1 MNKTTERLIF
11 IGLALLV
18 AVGGYLW
25 WKRQETPPP
34 PVAKVEAPPA
44 PAPAPAEPEIEH
56 PIAQAEPP
64 EPLPA
69 LADSDAAIRKSL
81 AAAVGEKVLGEF
93 LIASGIVRK
102 IVATVDNLPRPKLS
116 QKILPVK
123 PASGN
128 FIVAGAG
135 AGADAVIAA
144 DNAARYAPYVKAAEA
159 IDTKKL
165 VEVYVRFY
173 PLFQQAYRELG
184 YPKGYFND
192 RLVQVIDHLL
202 LTPEIKGPIRVAQ
215 PKVLYEFADPEL
227 ESRSAGQKLLMRI
240 GVDNAV
246 RIKAKLREIRREVA
260 RSEVAKPN

>member
-1 MNKTTERLIF
+1 MNKTIERLIF
-11 IGLALLV
+11 IGLAVLV

-25 WKRQETPPP
+25 WKRQEAPPP

-44 PAPAPAEPEIEH
+44 PAAAPAEPEIEH

-64 EPLPA
+64 APLPA

-81 AAAVGEKVLGEF
+81 AGAVGEKMLAEF

-116 QKILPVK
+116 QKILPVR
-123 PASGN
+123 PASGH
-128 FIVAGAG
+128 FIVAGSG
-135 AGADAVIAA
+135 DDAVIAV

-165 VEVYVRFY
+165 VAVYVRFH

-184 YPKGYFND
+184 YPKAYFND

-240 GVDNAV
+240 GVDNAQ

>member
-1 MNKTTERLIF
+1 MNKITERLIF
-11 IGLALLV
+11 IGLAALV
-18 AVGGYLW
+18 AAGGYLW
-25 WKRQETPPP
+25 WKRQQAPPP
-34 PVAKVEAPPA
+34 PAAKVEAPPA
-44 PAPAPAEPEIEH
+44 PAPAPAEPVIEH

-69 LADSDAAIRKSL
+69 LAASDAAISESL
-81 AAAVGEKVLGEF
+81 AGAVGEKLLGEF

-102 IVATVDNLPRPKLS
+102 IVATVDNLPRPKLA

-123 PASGN
+123 PPPAG
-128 FIVAGAG
+128 FIVTGAG
-135 AGADAVIAA
+135 DGAVIAA
-144 DNAARYAPYVKAAEA
+144 DNAARYAPYVEAAEA
-159 IDTKKL
+159 IDTNKL
-165 VEVYVRFY
+165 VAVYVRFY

-202 LTPEIKGPIRVAQ
+202 LTPEIQGPIRVAQ

-227 ESRSAGQKLLMRI
+227 ASRSAGQKLLMRI
-240 GVDNAV
+240 GADNAQ
-246 RIKAKLREIRREVA
+246 RIKAKLREIRRAVA

>member
-11 IGLALLV
+11 IGLAVLV
-18 AVGGYLW
+18 AVGGYVW
-25 WKRQETPPP
+25 WTRQEPPPP

-56 PIAQAEPP
+56 PITQTEPP
-64 EPLPA
+64 EPLPP
-69 LADSDAAIRKSL
+69 LAASDAAILKSL
-81 AAAVGEKVLGEF
+81 AGAVGEKMLGEF
-93 LIASGIVRK
+93 LVASGIVRK
-102 IVATVDNLPRPKLS
+102 IVAAVDNLPRPKLS
-116 QKILPVK
+116 QKVLPVK

-128 FIVAGAG
+128 FIVAG

-144 DNAARYAPYVKAAEA
+144 DNAARYAPYVNAAEA

-165 VEVYVRFY
+165 VAVYVRFY

-227 ESRSAGQKLLMRI
+227 ESRSAGQKLLMRV

>member
-11 IGLALLV
+11 IGLVLVV

-25 WKRQETPPP
+25 WTRQDAPPP
-34 PVAKVEAPPA
+34 PAAKVEPPPA
-44 PAPAPAEPEIEH
+44 QAPSEPPIEH

-69 LADSDAAIRKSL
+69 LADSDAAVRKSL
-81 AAAVGEKVLGEF
+81 VDAVGERAIGEF
-93 LIASGIVRK
+93 LVATGIVRRV
-102 IVATVDNLPRPKLS
+102 VATIDNLPRPKLS
-116 QKILPVK
+116 QKVLPVK
-123 PASGN
+123 APSGN
-128 FIVAGAG
+128 FVIAGTG
-135 AGADAVIAA
+135 DDAVIAA

-165 VEVYVRFY
+165 VDVYVRFY

-202 LTPEIKGPIRVAQ
+202 LTPEIKGSIRVAQ

-240 GVDNAV
+240 GVDNAQ
-246 RIKAKLREIRREVA
+246 RIKAKLREIRRAVA

>member
-1 MNKTTERLIF
+1 MNKTAERLIF
-11 IGLALLV
+11 IGLAIAV
-18 AVGGYLW
+18 VVGGYLW
-25 WKRQETPPP
+25 WRHQNPPAPP
-34 PVAKVEAPPA
+34 PVAKVEPPPA
-44 PAPAPAEPEIEH
+44 PAPTPAEPEIEH
-56 PIAQAEPP
+56 PIAQAAPA

-81 AAAVGEKVLGEF
+81 AGAVGESALGEF

-102 IVATVDNLPRPKLS
+102 IVATVDNLPRPRLS
-116 QKILPVK
+116 QKVVPIRPV
-123 PASGN
+123 PGN
-128 FIVAGAG
+128 FVVSGSG
-135 AGADAVIAA
+135 DDAVIGA

-159 IDTKKL
+159 IDTRKL
-165 VEVYVRFY
+165 VAVYVHFY

-227 ESRSAGQKLLMRI
+227 ESRSAGQKLMMRI
-240 GVDNAV
+240 GVDNAQ
-246 RIKAKLREIRREVA
+246 RIKAKLREIRRAVA
-260 RSEVAKPN
+260 RSEVAQPN

>member
-11 IGLALLV
+11 VGLALIV

-25 WKRQETPPP
+25 WTRQDAPPP
-34 PVAKVEAPPA
+34 PAAKVEPPPPA
-44 PAPAPAEPEIEH
+44 PAPSEPAIEH

-69 LADSDAAIRKSL
+69 LADSDAAVRKSL
-81 AAAVGEKVLGEF
+81 VDAVGEKAIGEF
-93 LIASGIVRK
+93 LIATGIVRR

-116 QKILPVK
+116 QKVLPVK
-123 PASGN
+123 PPSGN
-128 FIVAGAG
+128 FVIAGTG
-135 AGADAVIAA
+135 DDAVIAA

-165 VEVYVRFY
+165 VDVYVRFY

-240 GVDNAV
+240 GVDNAQRV
-246 RIKAKLREIRREVA
+246 KAKLREIRRAVA

>member
-11 IGLALLV
+11 IGLVLIV

-25 WKRQETPPP
+25 WTRQ
-34 PVAKVEAPPA
+34 EAPPA
-44 PAPAPAEPEIEH
+44 PAARVEAPPPAAAPSEPAIEH

-69 LADSDAAIRKSL
+69 LADSDAAVRKSL
-81 AAAVGEKVLGEF
+81 AGAVGEKALGEF
-93 LIASGIVRK
+93 LIATGIVRR
-102 IVATVDNLPRPKLS
+102 IVATIDNLPRPKLS

-123 PASGN
+123 PPSGN
-128 FIVAGAG
+128 FAVAGAG
-135 AGADAVIAA
+135 DGATIAA

-159 IDTKKL
+159 IDTKRL
-165 VEVYVRFY
+165 VDVYVRFY

-202 LTPEIKGPIRVAQ
+202 LTPEIEAPIRVAQ

-240 GVDNAV
+240 GVDNARRV
-246 RIKAKLREIRREVA
+246 KAKLREIRRAVA

>member
-25 WKRQETPPP
+25 WKRQEAPSPPA
-34 PVAKVEAPPA
+34 AKAEAPPA
-44 PAPAPAEPEIEH
+44 PVPAEPQIEH

-69 LADSDAAIRKSL
+69 LAASDAAIRQSL
-81 AAAVGEKVLGEF
+81 AAAVGEKALGEF
-93 LIASGIVRK
+93 LIASGIVRR

-123 PASGN
+123 PPSGN

-135 AGADAVIAA
+135 DDAVIGA

-159 IDTKKL
+159 IDTGKL
-165 VEVYVRFY
+165 VAVYVRFY

-246 RIKAKLREIRREVA
+246 RIKAKLREIRRAVA

>member
-18 AVGGYLW
+18 AIGGYLW
-25 WKRQETPPP
+25 WKRQEPPP
-34 PVAKVEAPPA
+34 SPAAKVEAPPA
-44 PAPAPAEPEIEH
+44 PAPAPAEPSIEH

-81 AAAVGEKVLGEF
+81 AGAVGEKALGEF
-93 LIASGIVRK
+93 LIASGIIRK
-102 IVATVDNLPRPKLS
+102 IVATIDNLPRPKVS
-116 QKILPVK
+116 QKILPVRS
-123 PASGN
+123 PSGS
-128 FIVAGAG
+128 FVVAGTG
-135 AGADAVIAA
+135 DSAVIGA
-144 DNAARYAPYVKAAEA
+144 DNAARYAPYVAAAEA
-159 IDTKKL
+159 IDIGKL

-240 GVDNAV
+240 GVDNAQRV
-246 RIKAKLREIRREVA
+246 KAKLREIRRAVA

>member
-11 IGLALLV
+11 VALVAIV

-25 WKRQETPPP
+25 WQKQNPPAPPP
-34 PVAKVEAPPA
+34 APKVEAPPA
-44 PAPAPAEPEIEH
+44 PAPAEPEIQH
-56 PIAQAEPP
+56 PIAQPEPA
-64 EPLPA
+64 EPLPP
-69 LADSDAAIRKSL
+69 LADSDAALEKSL
-81 AAAVGEKVLGEF
+81 AGVIGEKALREF
-93 LIASGIVRK
+93 LAGSGLVRR
-102 IVATVDNLPRPKLS
+102 IVATVDNLPRSKLS

-123 PASGN
+123 PAAGS
-128 FIVAGAG
+128 FAVAGSGEA
-135 AGADAVIAA
+135 AAIAA
-144 DNAARYAPYVKAAEA
+144 ENAARYAPYVKAAEA

-165 VEVYVRFY
+165 VAVYVHFY

-202 LTPEIKGPIRVAQ
+202 LTPEIKGPIRVSQ

-227 ESRSAGQKLLMRI
+227 ESRSAGQKLLIRV
-240 GVDNAV
+240 GADNAV

-260 RSEVAKPN
+260 RSEVARPS

>member
-1 MNKTTERLIF
+1 MNKTIERLIF
-11 IGLALLV
+11 IGLAVLV

-25 WKRQETPPP
+25 WKGREAPPP
-34 PVAKVEAPPA
+34 PVAKVESPPA
-44 PAPAPAEPEIEH
+44 PAAAPVEPEIGH

-81 AAAVGEKVLGEF
+81 AGAAGERVLAEF

-128 FIVAGAG
+128 FIVAGSG
-135 AGADAVIAA
+135 DDAVIAA
-144 DNAARYAPYVKAAEA
+144 ENAARYAPYVKAAEA

-165 VEVYVRFY
+165 VAVYVRFY

-184 YPKGYFND
+184 YPKAYFND

-202 LTPEIKGPIRVAQ
+202 LAPEIKGPIRVAQ
-215 PKVLYEFADPEL
+215 PRVLHEFADPEL

-240 GVDNAV
+240 GVDNAQ

>member
-1 MNKTTERLIF
+1 MEKTTERLIF
-11 IGLALLV
+11 IGLAAIV

-81 AAAVGEKVLGEF
+81 AGAVGEKALGEF
-93 LIASGIVRK
+93 LLASGIVRK
-102 IVATVDNLPRPKLS
+102 FVATIDNLPRPKLS
-116 QKILPVK
+116 QKIVPVK
-123 PASGN
+123 PPSGS
-128 FIVAGAG
+128 FVVAGTGDA
-135 AGADAVIAA
+135 AVIAA
-144 DNAARYAPYVKAAEA
+144 DNAARYAPYVKAVEA
-159 IDTKKL
+159 IDTGKL
-165 VEVYVRFY
+165 VAVYVRFY

-202 LTPEIKGPIRVAQ
+202 LTPEITGPIRVAQ

-240 GVDNAV
+240 GVDNAQRV
-246 RIKAKLREIRREVA
+246 KAKLREIRRAVA

>member
-18 AVGGYLW
+18 AVGAYLW
-25 WKRQETPPP
+25 WTRQETPPP
-34 PVAKVEAPPA
+34 PQAKVEAPPA
-44 PAPAPAEPEIEH
+44 PAPAPAEPQIEH

-69 LADSDAAIRKSL
+69 LAASDEAIRKSL

-93 LIASGIVRK
+93 LIAGGIVRK

-135 AGADAVIAA
+135 DDAVIGA

-159 IDTKKL
+159 IDTGKL
-165 VEVYVRFY
+165 VAVYVRFY

-202 LTPEIKGPIRVAQ
+202 LAPEIKGPIRVAQ

-246 RIKAKLREIRREVA
+246 RIKAKLREIRRAVA

>member
-34 PVAKVEAPPA
+34 PAAKVEAPPA
-44 PAPAPAEPEIEH
+44 PAPAPTEPEIEH

-81 AAAVGEKVLGEF
+81 AGAVGEKVLGEF
-93 LIASGIVRK
+93 LIASGIIRK

-116 QKILPVK
+116 QKIFPVK
-123 PASGN
+123 SPSGN
-128 FIVAGAG
+128 FIVTGAG
-135 AGADAVIAA
+135 DEAVIGP

-202 LTPEIKGPIRVAQ
+202 LTPEIKGSIRVAQ

-240 GVDNAV
+240 GVDNAQ

-260 RSEVAKPN
+260 RSEVTKPN

>member
-11 IGLALLV
+11 IGLTILV

-25 WKRQETPPP
+25 WKRQEAPPP
-34 PVAKVEAPPA
+34 PAAKVEAAPA
-44 PAPAPAEPEIEH
+44 PAPAPAEPVIEH

-69 LADSDAAIRKSL
+69 LAESDAAIRKSL
-81 AAAVGEKVLGEF
+81 ADAVGEKVLAEF
-93 LIASGIVRK
+93 LVASGIVRK

-123 PASGN
+123 PASGS
-128 FIVAGAG
+128 FVVAGAG
-135 AGADAVIAA
+135 DAATISA
-144 DNAARYAPYVKAAEA
+144 DNAARYAPYVKAIEA
-159 IDTKKL
+159 IDTRKL
-165 VEVYVRFY
+165 VAVYVRFY

-202 LTPEIKGPIRVAQ
+202 LTPEIKGAIRVAQ

-227 ESRSAGQKLLMRI
+227 ESRSAGQKLLIRV

-260 RSEVAKPN
+260 RSEVGKPN